1 MLGGG
6 EGQAAPAQDRPLE
19 AVVTG
24 PSQSL
29 PHGSAL
35 HRKAGPWRSP
45 GVCSQARAG
54 RELAGVTSQEPR
66 RRLLYKGGD
75 VLKIDFSAGNGII
88 KLVVSISIIVII
100 K

>member
-1 MLGGG
+1 M
-6 EGQAAPAQDRPLE
+6 EGLAHGAA
-19 AVVTG
+19 
-24 PSQSL
+24 
-29 PHGSAL
+29 
-35 HRKAGPWRSP
+35 P

-54 RELAGVTSQEPR
+54 REFAGATSQEPCCL
-66 RRLLYKGGD
+66 LLYKGGD